1 MTVIF
6 YLNWSS
12 EKPQEQRFSSIAR
25 PADEEAWAGAGA
37 GAGAVCKKEKFYEIN
52 CFICDALLS
61 RYELTW
67 CESGSS
73 ALCER
78 IHKMWG
84 KQKSS

>member
-1 MTVIF
+1 MR

-12 EKPQEQRFSSIAR
+12 EKPQEQRFSGIAW
-25 PADEEAWAGAGA
+25 PADEEAWAGQGQ
-37 GAGAVCKKEKFYEIN
+37 GQGQCVKKKKFYEIN

-73 ALCER
+73 ALCEQ
-78 IHKMWG
+78 IHKMCG